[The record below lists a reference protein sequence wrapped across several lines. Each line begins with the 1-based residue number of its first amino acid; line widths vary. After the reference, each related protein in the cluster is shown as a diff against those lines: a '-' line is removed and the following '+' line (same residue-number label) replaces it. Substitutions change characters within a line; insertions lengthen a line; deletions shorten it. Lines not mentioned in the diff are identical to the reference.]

1 MCLKLGWYVLVLM
14 TFPRTCLTLVLAH
27 HNPVKQE

>member
-1 MCLKLGWYVLVLM
+1 MYLKLGWYVLVLM
-14 TFPRTCLTLVLAH
+14 TFPTTCLTLVLSQ